1 MLQLITSMHR
11 YSDVNAYTHTRRQ
24 THSSPHERLFIG
36 VVKALLW
43 NVSEARW
50 STDPQQQTGS
60 FLLLQT
66 QVLSGLQRIAP
77 LGLRGYIFLTFKATA
92 AKAPQES
99 PFRVKGGKPFNSRAA
114 SGFWSV
120 HKLQFCRG
128 PFFHANGKP
137 SNTVRKCITFG
148 YTVIGPAF
156 NMGTFTAK
164 DLLESLLRV
173 VKSTLGAQV

>member
-1 MLQLITSMHR
+1 MLKTAQLQACIDIQTW
-11 YSDVNAYTHTRRQ
+11 THTHMQ
-24 THSSPHERLFIG
+24 THTHSSQHERPSIG
-36 VVKALLW
+36 IVKALLW

-66 QVLSGLQRIAP
+66 QVLSGLQRIVP
-77 LGLRGYIFLTFKATA
+77 FGLRGYIFLTSKATA

-99 PFRVKGGKPFNSRAA
+99 PFRVKGGKPFNSRTA

-128 PFFHANGKP
+128 PFFMQMGNLQTLCG
-137 SNTVRKCITFG
+137 NT
-148 YTVIGPAF
+148 
-156 NMGTFTAK
+156 
-164 DLLESLLRV
+164 SL
-173 VKSTLGAQV
+173 SGIP